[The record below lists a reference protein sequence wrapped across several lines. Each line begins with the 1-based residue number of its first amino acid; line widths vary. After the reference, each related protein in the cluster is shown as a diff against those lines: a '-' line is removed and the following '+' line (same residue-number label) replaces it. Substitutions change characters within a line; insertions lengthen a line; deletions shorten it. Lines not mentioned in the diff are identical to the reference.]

1 MHNERPNGTETDYD
15 APIALLGTCLDGLE
29 TGSSTHH
36 CLDGRVV
43 GCWEASA
50 VRSALLR
57 RTAESDRRVKLD
69 ALGIR

>member
-1 MHNERPNGTETDYD
+1 MRTERPNGTETDYD
-15 APIALLGTCLDGLE
+15 ASVELLGTCLDGLE

-43 GCWEASA
+43 GCLEASA

-57 RTAESDRRVKLD
+57 RTAESDRRFKLD
-69 ALGIR
+69 ALRIR